1 MFLIPGVPTDLVTV
15 LAVQSGQAAG
25 LMAFGDGVCQLI
37 EGCSGAPPGRLSC
50 PAGETVSDA
59 EEPPAGAGSPAAE
72 AGGCCPRFSCRRW
85 GRMITLNV
93 VFQGASQYYFYQLLL
108 VLFPGL
114 SWPAVIKRMV
124 ADQFVYNPASNAA
137 IMSSVAIDQSAA
149 EATRKLRADFL
160 TAMIPAWVLWVPGD
174 LINFKCVPPAG
185 QVAFYNA
192 VNSIYLIYFSW
203 VTNNV
208 TGLEAGGRDAP
219 AEDEEDPP
227 PPQQPSGGSSAG
239 CAVM

>member
-1 MFLIPGVPTDLVTV
+1 MNT
-15 LAVQSGQAAG
+15 
-25 LMAFGDGVCQLI
+25 
-37 EGCSGAPPGRLSC
+37 GR
-50 PAGETVSDA
+50 
-59 EEPPAGAGSPAAE
+59 
-72 AGGCCPRFSCRRW
+72 CCPRFSCRRW

-174 LINFKCVPPAG
+174 LISFKYVPPAG

-203 VTNNV
+203 VTNNI
-208 TGLEAGGRDAP
+208 TRMRRTPHPRSSPAAAP
-219 AEDEEDPP
+219 A
-227 PPQQPSGGSSAG
+227 QAAPSCDRRRVLSPK
-239 CAVM
+239 